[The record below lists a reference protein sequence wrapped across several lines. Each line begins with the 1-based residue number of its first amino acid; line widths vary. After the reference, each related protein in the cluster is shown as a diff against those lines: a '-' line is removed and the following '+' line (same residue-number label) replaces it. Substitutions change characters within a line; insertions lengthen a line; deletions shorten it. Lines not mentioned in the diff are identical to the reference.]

1 MLDLETIFDPDRTVL
16 DPKAPNVC
24 IGPDDLPGDWRVEWE
39 ERAAIRE
46 FCGKLHREQ
55 AEALALAE
63 ILLAMERA
71 GVSLIQ

>member
-1 MLDLETIFDPDRTVL
+1 MLDLETIFDPDRTAP
-16 DPKAPNVC
+16 DHNAPNVC

-55 AEALALAE
+55 AEAVALAE
-63 ILLAMERA
+63 ILLAMARA
-71 GVSLIQ
+71 GVPLIK